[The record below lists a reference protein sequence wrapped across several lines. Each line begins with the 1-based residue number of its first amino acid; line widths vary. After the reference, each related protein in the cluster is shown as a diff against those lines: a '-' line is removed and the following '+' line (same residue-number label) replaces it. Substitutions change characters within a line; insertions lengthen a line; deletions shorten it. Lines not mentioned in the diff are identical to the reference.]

1 MKQISKMSKA
11 VIIGGGIIGLFSA
24 YYLNK
29 SGWEVD
35 IIDQGDLSD
44 NCSYGNAGMITPS
57 HFIPLAAPG
66 MVEQGIRWMFDSKS
80 PFYVKPSLNPELIGW
95 GLKFLKSATRKH
107 VDRSAGALR
116 DISVMSKVLFQE
128 FEKDANIDFGLEDKG
143 ILMLFKTPKF
153 VEEEK
158 HMAEQAIN
166 LGLDAQYLSPE
177 ECGKLQ
183 PGVEMDILGAVH
195 YHCDAH
201 LYPNKLMRELIK
213 YIENAKGATIYRNT
227 EIVRIAH
234 SEGKITS
241 VSSKDKEFKGDAY
254 VLAGGAWSPG
264 IARLAG
270 FKVPLMPGKGY
281 SFMVPQDESKRMTIP
296 SILCEARVAITPMN
310 NSIRYGGT
318 MEVGKIN
325 SRINMNRVQGIVESV
340 PKYFP
345 NFKPEMPQK
354 KDIWF
359 GFRPVSPDGMP
370 YIGSS
375 NKYKNLAVATGHA
388 MIGLSLGPATGKI
401 ISQVLNSQSPEMNI
415 TPFAVDR
422 FQ

>member
-1 MKQISKMSKA
+1 MSKA
-11 VIIGGGIIGLFSA
+11 VIIGGGVIGLFSA

-66 MVEQGIRWMFDSKS
+66 MIEQGIRWMFDSKS

-116 DISVMSKVLFQE
+116 DISVMSKLLFQE
-128 FEKDANIDFGLEDKG
+128 FEKDSKIDFGLQDKG

-177 ECGKLQ
+177 ECRQLQ

-201 LYPNKLMRELIK
+201 LYPNKLMRGLIK
-213 YIENAKGATIYRNT
+213 YIENAKGVTIYRNT
-227 EIVRIAH
+227 EIVKISHEA
-234 SEGKITS
+234 GKITS
-241 VSSKDKEFKGDAY
+241 VNSKDKEFKGDAY
-254 VLAGGAWSPG
+254 VVAGGAWSPG

-270 FKVPLMPGKGY
+270 LKVPLMPGKGY
-281 SFMVPQDESKRMTIP
+281 SFMVPQEESKQMTIP

-310 NSIRYGGT
+310 GSIRYGGT

-325 SRINMNRVQGIVESV
+325 NNINMSRVQGIVESV
-340 PKYFP
+340 PKYLP
-345 NFKPEMPQK
+345 NFKPEMPQQ

-370 YIGSS
+370 YIGLS
-375 NKYKNLAVATGHA
+375 NKYQNLAVATGHA
-388 MIGLSLGPATGKI
+388 MIGLGLGPATGKI
-401 ISQVLNSQSPEMNI
+401 ISQVLNGQLTEMNI

>member
-1 MKQISKMSKA
+1 MSKA

-57 HFIPLAAPG
+57 HFVPLAAPG
-66 MVEQGIRWMFDSKS
+66 MVEQGIRWMFNSKS

-107 VDRSAGALR
+107 VDRSVGALR
-116 DISVMSKVLFQE
+116 DISVMSKKLFQE
-128 FEKDANIDFGLEDKG
+128 FEKDSNIDFGLEDKG

-158 HMAEQAIN
+158 HLAEHATN

-177 ECGKLQ
+177 ECSQLQ
-183 PGVEMDILGAVH
+183 PGIEMDILGAVH

-201 LYPNKLMRELIK
+201 LYPNKLMRGLIR
-213 YIENAKGATIYRNT
+213 YIESAKGVSVYRNT
-227 EIVRIAH
+227 EITKIVHDA
-234 SEGKITS
+234 GKIAS
-241 VSSKDKEFKGDAY
+241 VNSKDKEFKGDAY
-254 VLAGGAWSPG
+254 VVAGGAWSPG

-270 FKVPLMPGKGY
+270 LKVPLMPGKGY
-281 SFMVPQDESKRMTIP
+281 SFMVPQEESKRMTIP

-310 NSIRYGGT
+310 GSIRYGGT

-325 SRINMNRVQGIVESV
+325 SQINMSRVQGIVESV

-345 NFKPEMPQK
+345 NFKPEMPQQ

-370 YIGSS
+370 YIGLS

-401 ISQVLNSQSPEMNI
+401 ISQVLNGQSTEMNI
-415 TPFAVDR
+415 APFAVDR

>member
-1 MKQISKMSKA
+1 MSQA
-11 VIIGGGIIGLFSA
+11 VIIGGGVIGLFSA

-57 HFIPLAAPG
+57 HFVPLAAPG

-80 PFYVKPSLNPELIGW
+80 PFYIKPSLNPELVGW

-116 DISVMSKVLFQE
+116 DISMISKRLFQE
-128 FEKDANIDFGLEDKG
+128 FEKDSNIEFGLEDKG
-143 ILMLFKTPKF
+143 ILMLFKTPAF
-153 VEEEK
+153 VDEEK
-158 HMAEQAIN
+158 HLAEQATN
-166 LGLDAQYLSPE
+166 LGLDAQYLTPD
-177 ECGKLQ
+177 ECRQLQ

-201 LYPNKLMRELIK
+201 LYPNKLMRGLIK
-213 YIENAKGATIYRNT
+213 YVENVQGITIYRNT
-227 EIVRIAH
+227 EIVKIAH
-234 SEGKITS
+234 DSDNITS
-241 VSSKDKEFKGDAY
+241 VSSRDKEFKGDAY
-254 VLAGGAWSPG
+254 VVAGGAWSPG

-270 FKVPLMPGKGY
+270 LKVPLMPGKGY

-296 SILCEARVAITPMN
+296 SILCEARVAVTPMN
-310 NSIRYGGT
+310 GSIRYGGT

-325 SRINMNRVQGIVESV
+325 KHINMNRVQGIVESV

-345 NFKPEMPQK
+345 NFKPEMPQQ

-370 YIGSS
+370 YMGLS

-401 ISQVLNSQSPEMNI
+401 ISEVLNGQPTEMNI
-415 TPFAVDR
+415 NPFAVDR

>member
-1 MKQISKMSKA
+1 MSKA
-11 VIIGGGIIGLFSA
+11 VIIGGGVIGLFSA

-29 SGWEVD
+29 SGWDVEVV
-35 IIDQGDLSD
+35 DQGDLSD

-57 HFIPLAAPG
+57 HFVPLAAPG
-66 MVEQGIRWMFDSKS
+66 MVEQGIRWMFNSKS

-116 DISVMSKVLFQE
+116 DISVMSKKLFHE
-128 FEKDANIDFGLEDKG
+128 FEQDANIDFGLEDKG

-153 VEEEK
+153 EEEER
-158 HMAEQAIN
+158 HMVEQATN

-177 ECGKLQ
+177 QCNKLQ
-183 PGVEMDILGAVH
+183 PDVEMDILGAVH

-201 LYPNKLMRELIK
+201 LYPNKLMRELIR
-213 YIENAKGATIYRNT
+213 YLEGKGVKMYRNT
-227 EIVRIAH
+227 RIDRINH
-234 SEGKITS
+234 DSGKVTS
-241 VSSKDKEFKGDAY
+241 IGSADKEFKGDAY
-254 VLAGGAWSPG
+254 VIATGSWSPAVSKLVG
-264 IARLAG
+264 L
-270 FKVPLMPGKGY
+270 KVPLMPGKGY
-281 SFMVPQDESKRMTIP
+281 SFMVPQDDSKRMTIP

-325 SRINMNRVQGIVESV
+325 DKINMNRVRGIVESV
-340 PKYFP
+340 PKYFL
-345 NFKPEMPQK
+345 NFKPEMPQE

-370 YIGSS
+370 YIGMSD
-375 NKYKNLAVATGHA
+375 KYDNLAIATGHA

-401 ISQVLNSQSPEMNI
+401 ISDVLTGTKPEMNMS
-415 TPFAVDR
+415 PFAVDR

>member
-1 MKQISKMSKA
+1 MSKT
-11 VIIGGGIIGLFSA
+11 VIIGGGVIGLFSA

-66 MVEQGIRWMFDSKS
+66 MIEQGIRWMFDSKS

-116 DISVMSKVLFQE
+116 DISVMSKLLFQE
-128 FEKDANIDFGLEDKG
+128 FEKDSKIDFGLEDKG

-177 ECGKLQ
+177 ECRQLQ

-201 LYPNKLMRELIK
+201 LYPNKLMRGLIK
-213 YIENAKGATIYRNT
+213 YIENAKGVTIYRNT
-227 EIVRIAH
+227 EIVKILHEA
-234 SEGKITS
+234 GKITS
-241 VSSKDKEFKGDAY
+241 VNSKDKEFKGDAY
-254 VLAGGAWSPG
+254 VVAGGAWSPG

-270 FKVPLMPGKGY
+270 LKVPLMPGKGY
-281 SFMVPQDESKRMTIP
+281 SFMVPQEESKQMTIP

-310 NSIRYGGT
+310 GSIRYGGT

-325 SRINMNRVQGIVESV
+325 NNINMSRVQGIVESV
-340 PKYFP
+340 PKYLP
-345 NFKPEMPQK
+345 NFKPEMPQQ

-370 YIGSS
+370 YIGLS
-375 NKYKNLAVATGHA
+375 NKYQNLAVATGHA
-388 MIGLSLGPATGKI
+388 MIGLGLGPATGKI
-401 ISQVLNSQSPEMNI
+401 ISQVLNGQLTEMNI

>member
-1 MKQISKMSKA
+1 MSKA
-11 VIIGGGIIGLFSA
+11 VIIGGGVIGLFSA

-57 HFIPLAAPG
+57 HFVPLAAPG

-107 VDRSAGALR
+107 VDRSAGALC
-116 DISVMSKVLFQE
+116 DISVMSKKLFQE
-128 FEKDANIDFGLEDKG
+128 FEKDSNMDFGLEDKG
-143 ILMLFKTPKF
+143 ILMLFKTPAF

-158 HMAEQAIN
+158 HLAEQAIN
-166 LGLDAQYLSPE
+166 LGLDAQYLSPD
-177 ECGKLQ
+177 ECRQLQ

-201 LYPNKLMRELIK
+201 LYPNKLMRGLIK
-213 YIENAKGATIYRNT
+213 YIENAKGITIYRNA
-227 EIVRIAH
+227 EITRIAH
-234 SEGKITS
+234 ESSKITS

-270 FKVPLMPGKGY
+270 LKVPLMPGKGY

-310 NSIRYGGT
+310 GSIRYGGT

-325 SRINMNRVQGIVESV
+325 KQINMNRVQGIVESV

-345 NFKPEMPQK
+345 NFKPEMPQQ

-370 YIGSS
+370 YIGLS

-401 ISQVLNSQSPEMNI
+401 ISEVLNGQATGMNI

>member
-1 MKQISKMSKA
+1 MSKA
-11 VIIGGGIIGLFSA
+11 VIIGGGVIGLFSA

-66 MVEQGIRWMFDSKS
+66 MIEQGIRWMFDSKS

-116 DISVMSKVLFQE
+116 DISVMSKLLFQE
-128 FEKDANIDFGLEDKG
+128 FEKDSKIDFGLQDRG

-177 ECGKLQ
+177 ECRQLQ

-201 LYPNKLMRELIK
+201 LYPNKLMRGLIK
-213 YIENAKGATIYRNT
+213 YIENAKGVTIYRNT
-227 EIVRIAH
+227 EIVKILHEA
-234 SEGKITS
+234 GKITS
-241 VSSKDKEFKGDAY
+241 VNSKDKEFKGDAY
-254 VLAGGAWSPG
+254 VVAGGAWSPG

-270 FKVPLMPGKGY
+270 LKVPLMPGKGY
-281 SFMVPQDESKRMTIP
+281 SFMVPQEESKQMTIP

-310 NSIRYGGT
+310 GSIRYGGT

-325 SRINMNRVQGIVESV
+325 NNINMSRVQGIVESV
-340 PKYFP
+340 PKYLP
-345 NFKPEMPQK
+345 NFKPKMPQQ

-370 YIGSS
+370 YIGLS
-375 NKYKNLAVATGHA
+375 NKYQNLAVATGHA
-388 MIGLSLGPATGKI
+388 MIGLGLGPATGKI
-401 ISQVLNSQSPEMNI
+401 ISQVLNGQLTEMNI